1 MSCNFVCV
9 YATMHVCLSVGCPCV
24 SMHGYVCVVYT
35 ATERYTYRSLHTST
49 EKTQVPPSVHCDVIA
64 MLEAMQYCVQYTM
77 VMVSFESKAQLS
89 KRT

>member
-1 MSCNFVCV
+1 MCLVILCVC
-9 YATMHVCLSVGCPCV
+9 MQLCMCVCLWGVLVCLCMGTCV
-24 SMHGYVCVVYT
+24 LYT
-35 ATERYTYRSLHTST
+35 QQQRGTYRSLHTST

-77 VMVSFESKAQLS
+77 VMVSFESKAQPS